1 MARSKKRS
9 PEYTIT
15 DNPHGIMFFGPAN
28 SSDKADEGTQFQLS
42 TSGGYWE
49 HHNENGNSSQR
60 VPGRYD
66 EICGDDIDISLKENI
81 AKSIVAKQGDICIV
95 SENGNIKLKAN
106 NIYIETTGSKNN
118 GVFQVA
124 ANGQI
129 TIATGDGVV
138 IAAGKRV
145 CLRGQAGIDI
155 ASNHVIKMLGEM
167 SYDGPLSSLPF
178 LPKPVSELIQGI
190 LESCK

>member
-1 MARSKKRS
+1 MAASKKRS

-28 SSDKADEGTQFQLS
+28 SSDNADEGTQFQLS

-49 HHNENGNSSQR
+49 HHNQNGNSCQR

-66 EICGDDIDISLKENI
+66 EICGDGIDVSLNENI

-95 SENGNIKLKAN
+95 SENGNIKLKAK

-124 ANGQI
+124 ANGQV

-145 CLRGQAGIDI
+145 CLRGQAGVDI
-155 ASNHVIKMLGEM
+155 ASNHIIKLLGKM
-167 SYDGPLSSLPF
+167 SYGSPLSSLLF
-178 LPKPVSELIQGI
+178 LPKPVKDLIDGI

>member
-1 MARSKKRS
+1 MANSKKRS
-9 PEYTIT
+9 PEYKIT
-15 DNPHGIMFFGPAN
+15 DNPHGIMFFGPGN

-49 HHNENGNSSQR
+49 HHNENGNSCQR

-66 EICGDDIDISLKENI
+66 EICGDGLDTSVSECI

-95 SENGNIKLKAN
+95 SENGNIKLKAK
-106 NIYIETTGSKNN
+106 NIYIEATGAKNN

-138 IAAGKRV
+138 ISAGKKL
-145 CLRGQAGIDI
+145 CLRGQSGVDI
-155 ASNHVIKMLGEM
+155 ASTHMIKMLGNM
-167 SYDGPLSSLPF
+167 AYGSPLSTLPF
-178 LPKPVSELIQGI
+178 LPKTVSNLIEGI